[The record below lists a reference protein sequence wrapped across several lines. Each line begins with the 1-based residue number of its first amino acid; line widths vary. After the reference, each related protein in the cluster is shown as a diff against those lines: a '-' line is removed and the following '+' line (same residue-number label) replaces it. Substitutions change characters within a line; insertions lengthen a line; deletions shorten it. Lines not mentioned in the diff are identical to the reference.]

1 MVGTFGTAR
10 VISPRVQ
17 SFGNTYEVL
26 LECRGEQRDRWLR
39 PVVRGERV
47 CSIAI
52 TEPSAGSDMEIASAR
67 LLMLHTAWRI
77 DRGEPAREGISM
89 VKVQAAETLGRV
101 ADRAVQV
108 FGGAGYCKDLPIERI
123 YRDARIFRI
132 YDGTSEIHRGI
143 IARGLL
149 ARGVEAILPE

>member
-1 MVGTFGTAR
+1 
-10 VISPRVQ
+10 
-17 SFGNTYEVL
+17 
-26 LECRGEQRDRWLR
+26 
-39 PVVRGERV
+39 
-47 CSIAI
+47 
-52 TEPSAGSDMEIASAR
+52 MEIASAR

-89 VKVQAAETLGRV
+89 VKVQASETLGRV

-108 FGGAGYCKDLPIERI
+108 FGGAGYCKDQSIERI

-149 ARGVEAILPE
+149 ERGPVIEWLGKLATSAGFRSFTFEKTRDRNTKWKNRKHRVPLCEGRLWVEG